1 MIELNADGSITLAE
15 FPVWDGNGGF
25 AFEAVK
31 IRYPRGRHYRAAR
44 NHADK
49 IMNRTAE
56 LGREIRDNRD
66 NQTRIIELNS
76 EVQDYLDQ
84 AVPHWLGELLRNCSD
99 ATIPPDDRADDW
111 REEFPPY
118 AYEFRFTQTILRHWR
133 SSPFG
138 SG

>member
-25 AFEAVK
+25 AFQAVK

-44 NHADK
+44 NQYSTIAQYTT
-49 IMNRTAE
+49 TAQ
-56 LGREIRDNRD
+56 REAIDNATD
-66 NQTRIIELNS
+66 PAAVD
-76 EVQDYLDQ
+76 EVNVRWRAYMDE
-84 AVPHWLGELLRNCSD
+84 AIPKWIGEVLRNGSD
-99 ATIPPDDRADDW
+99 AVLPPDDRADDW

-118 AYEFRFTQTILRHWR
+118 AFDIRLPEMLLRHWR
-133 SSPFG
+133 SSPFA